1 MKTSQRSATGS
12 LNPGAGLST
21 EVPVCIFVKPFVA
34 GQVKTRLI
42 PLLGA
47 EGAAEI
53 AGAMFQDTRA
63 IVRRVPWAHEIVA
76 SPAPLPETLA
86 DKNGSVWLQGDGN
99 LGIRLE
105 RILRRALSCSDMAIA
120 IGSDSPGLPLQRFE
134 EAHNLLQMND
144 AVLGPCEDGGFYLV
158 GLRRCPPSLFDGIG
172 WSQQDTLSQ
181 TIARLQES
189 GLKIS
194 LLEPWFDVDRPDDLD
209 RLRSLIASG
218 QLAAPH
224 TAEALNRLKTPMDRE
239 VRAT

>member
-1 MKTSQRSATGS
+1 MKTAQQSATSS
-12 LNPGAGLST
+12 LNSEERSPAG
-21 EVPVCIFVKPFVA
+21 VPVCIFVKPFVA

-42 PLLGA
+42 PSLGA
-47 EGAAEI
+47 DVAAEL
-53 AGAMFQDTRA
+53 AEAMYQDTRA
-63 IVRRVPWAHEIVA
+63 MVRRIPWAREILTFA
-76 SPAPLPETLA
+76 APLPKTVA
-86 DKNGSVWLQGDGN
+86 KNGCEAWLQGEGD
-99 LGIRLE
+99 LGARLE
-105 RILRRALSCSDMAIA
+105 RILRRALSNSAMAIA
-120 IGSDSPGLPLQRFE
+120 IGSDSPGLPVQRLEQARSLLQR
-134 EAHNLLQMND
+134 ND

-158 GLRRCPPSLFDGIG
+158 GLRRCPPGLFDGIG

-189 GLKIS
+189 GFKIS

-209 RLRSLIASG
+209 RLCSLIASG